1 MVKLCLLCAFES
13 IITLA
18 ILKIFNLKNNKN
30 NNTISYK
37 LLAAYISQENKKR
50 NLHSINRKFK
60 PKSSIFAENSQ
71 IQFIKQKTNK
81 TKYKIL
87 SRSYLSFKTEKL
99 IQKNQTYA
107 EKINNNFSEEI
118 SKLSIVIDKIIN
130 NKKSTFRSKN
140 NECIIETV
148 ARSFSNATLTEERFD
163 MFSCFKTLS
172 TKVKIYKKEAEILS
186 CLVIKN
192 LIELYVVLQEEIFKI
207 KKQVIKA
214 KHIKR
219 LSPNAK
225 PTTIYGTFLLNKSA
239 SKLLLK
245 SKQNVIDATNLVIS
259 ELDSLCY
266 KQKIIY
272 RYIKFFEKTLWD
284 KQGFF
289 L

>member
-13 IITLA
+13 IIALA
-18 ILKIFNLKNNKN
+18 ILKILNSKNNKN
-30 NNTISYK
+30 NKTISYK
-37 LLAAYISQENKKR
+37 LLASYISQENKKR
-50 NLHSINRKFK
+50 NLQSICRKFK
-60 PKSSIFAENSQ
+60 PKSIIFTKNTQNS
-71 IQFIKQKTNK
+71 FIKQKTNK
-81 TKYKIL
+81 TKYQIL

-107 EKINNNFSEEI
+107 EKINNNFSKEI

-130 NKKSTFRSKN
+130 NKKSTFRSMN

-148 ARSFSNATLTEERFD
+148 ARSFANATLTEERFD
-163 MFSCFKTLS
+163 MFLCFKTLS

-214 KHIKR
+214 KHIKH

-225 PTTIYGTFLLNKSA
+225 PPTIYGTFLLNKSA

-245 SKQNVIDATNLVIS
+245 SRQNVIDATSIVIS
-259 ELDSLCY
+259 ELDTLCY

-272 RYIKFFEKTLWD
+272 RYIKFLEKTLW
-284 KQGFF
+284 KNMVFF